1 MMTVTALSAGFSVVI
16 DVGDAQLA
24 VGLSRVDRRAAKI
37 RSGVNGSSR
46 YRTPVASCSALAG
59 AGATGLMQHS
69 AMPLELIGPAESV
82 EPIRITSVRGA
93 SAYVG
98 IR

>member
-1 MMTVTALSAGFSVVI
+1 M
-16 DVGDAQLA
+16 
-24 VGLSRVDRRAAKI
+24 
-37 RSGVNGSSR
+37 RSGVSGSDR
-46 YRTPVASCSALAG
+46 NRDPVASCSAFAN

-69 AMPLELIGPAESV
+69 AMPLERRGPTESDDST
-82 EPIRITSVRGA
+82 RITSVRGI